1 MNIKRAFLQI
11 LPGKSLDENF
21 LIGKKA
27 CIGAKEKGYFVI
39 LKKTEFDGGKG
50 IEFNI

>member
-27 CIGAKEKGYFVI
+27 CIEAKEKGAFLIYP
-39 LKKTEFDGGKG
+39 K
-50 IEFNI
+50 N

>member
-21 LIGKKA
+21 LIEKKA
-27 CIGAKEKGYFVI
+27 CIEAKEKRGFTMPMQM
-39 LKKTEFDGGKG
+39 KK
-50 IEFNI
+50 